1 MMQNQATVDAAV
13 AEAYLNAQHAQALA
27 ARQRSGGISLDF
39 SLGDGDVHRPHKVR
53 DSLPHIASKHCDGTS
68 AALQV
73 EFVSMTTP
81 GTGKR
86 RRTACTWYQSIA
98 ESLFHT
104 SNLGLHHRLFG

>member
-1 MMQNQATVDAAV
+1 MFAVRALAASLAALSLPMMQNQATVDAAV

-68 AALQV
+68 AGP
-73 EFVSMTTP
+73 P
-81 GTGKR
+81 GGVCIYDD
-86 RRTACTWYQSIA
+86 AWDA
-98 ESLFHT
+98 ES
-104 SNLGLHHRLFG
+104 GGA

>member
-81 GTGKR
+81 GTRKAAAHSTHLVSKHSR
-86 RRTACTWYQSIA
+86 
-98 ESLFHT
+98 ESVPYK
-104 SNLGLHHRLFG
+104 